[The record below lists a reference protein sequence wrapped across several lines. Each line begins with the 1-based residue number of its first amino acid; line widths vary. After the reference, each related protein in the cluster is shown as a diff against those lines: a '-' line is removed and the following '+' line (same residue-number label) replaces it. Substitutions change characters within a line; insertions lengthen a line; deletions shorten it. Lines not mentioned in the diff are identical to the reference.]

1 MWELDYKERWVRKI
15 WCFWTVALEKTFE
28 STLDCKEIKPVIPK
42 GNKSWIFIGK
52 TDAEADAPKLWPH
65 DVKNWLI
72 GKDPDA
78 GKDWR
83 QGERGTT
90 EDEEVNGITDLMDMS
105 LSKLQELGMNR
116 EAWHAA
122 GHGVTKSRTQLS
134 D

>member
-1 MWELDYKERWVRKI
+1 MLLNCGVGEDS
-15 WCFWTVALEKTFE
+15 E
-28 STLDCKEIKPVIPK
+28 SPFDCKEIKPVIPK

-90 EDEEVNGITDLMDMS
+90 EDEVVNGITDLMDMS

-116 EAWHAA
+116 EAWRAA
-122 GHGVTKSRTQLS
+122 VHGVAKSRTRLNNWTELNW
-134 D
+134 